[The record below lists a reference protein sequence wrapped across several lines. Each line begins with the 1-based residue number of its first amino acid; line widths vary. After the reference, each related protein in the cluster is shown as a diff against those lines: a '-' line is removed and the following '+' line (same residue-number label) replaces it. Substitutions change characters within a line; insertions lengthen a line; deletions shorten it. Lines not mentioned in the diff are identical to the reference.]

1 MLMNFLKRTIMKYI
15 NIATENSRV
24 MTVLRSVFSI
34 NELKNLIPKSS
45 QHNGIGDTNCVE
57 ILNKTKTVLCNS
69 CTINKNQ
76 VSVKNYFK
84 NISIYIYY
92 QLGNE
97 KSSELIRTSILG
109 SEKDFFRTMIKY
121 TSGDFKRLIYCLLN
135 NSARNWLINCSVI
148 RIHCDNYEFSKG
160 NIFINFFM
168 VKYEFHGEI
177 SRLNS
182 SIIKFDM
189 KKESIESIARK
200 INEVFKTK

>member
-1 MLMNFLKRTIMKYI
+1 MKYI
-15 NIATENSRV
+15 NIATDNSKV
-24 MTVLRSVFSI
+24 ITVLRSAFSI
-34 NELKNLIPKSS
+34 KELRDLIPKPN
-45 QHNGIGDTNCVE
+45 QCNGIRVTNCVK
-57 ILNKTKTVLCNS
+57 ISNKFIICN
-69 CTINKNQ
+69 INKNQ

-84 NISIYIYY
+84 DISTYIYY

-109 SEKDFFRTMIKY
+109 SEKDFFRTIIKY

-160 NIFINFFM
+160 NISINFFM

-189 KKESIESIARK
+189 RKESIESIARK
-200 INEVFKTK
+200 INEVLKTK